1 MESTDEQVRLWSSR
15 KERETYDNQADLYA
29 LIVCVEQLEKAYVR
43 DAIPA
48 TVYTEEC
55 SKLIAQFKTALSLV
69 GESVPDVKA
78 FMAEY
83 KLNCPAAAHRLL
95 VTGVPAT
102 IEHAATRGS
111 GSDNTPRQVAET
123 TKDFITL
130 SDALKMDLRAA
141 DSLHPLLSD
150 LMQSL
155 TSTSALT
162 SDFPGK
168 EKLLTWLI
176 ELNQMKARDELDEE
190 QMRQLAFDV
199 ENAFSEFYRSLSS
212 GQH

>member
-1 MESTDEQVRLWSSR
+1 MESADEQVRLWASR

-43 DAIPA
+43 DAISA
-48 TVYTEEC
+48 
-55 SKLIAQFKTALSLV
+55 TALSLV
-69 GESVPDVKA
+69 ADSVPNLD
-78 FMAEY
+78 
-83 KLNCPAAAHRLL
+83 CPAAVHRLL

-102 IEHAATRGS
+102 VEHAAARGP
-111 GSDNTPRQVAET
+111 GSDNTPRQVAEA

-141 DSLHPLLSD
+141 DNLHPLLGD

-155 TSTSALT
+155 NNTSALT
-162 SDFPGK
+162 S
-168 EKLLTWLI
+168 ELI
-176 ELNQMKARDELDEE
+176 NLNQMKAKDELDEE

-199 ENAFSEFYRSLSS
+199 DNAFTEFYRSLSS